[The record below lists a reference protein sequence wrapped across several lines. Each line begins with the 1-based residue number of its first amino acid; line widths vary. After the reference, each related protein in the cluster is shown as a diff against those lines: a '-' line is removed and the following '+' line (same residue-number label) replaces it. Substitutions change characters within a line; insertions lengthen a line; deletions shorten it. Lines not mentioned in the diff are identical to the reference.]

1 MDQHSDADYQGKQV
15 AHASDEKTI
24 LKRQLVRKKLETI
37 VNPEE
42 DIDQILSSI
51 EQYCSL
57 ILELQ

>member
-1 MDQHSDADYQGKQV
+1 MDQHSDADYQATQV
-15 AHASDEKTI
+15 AHVSDEKTI

-42 DIDQILSSI
+42 DIDEILSSI